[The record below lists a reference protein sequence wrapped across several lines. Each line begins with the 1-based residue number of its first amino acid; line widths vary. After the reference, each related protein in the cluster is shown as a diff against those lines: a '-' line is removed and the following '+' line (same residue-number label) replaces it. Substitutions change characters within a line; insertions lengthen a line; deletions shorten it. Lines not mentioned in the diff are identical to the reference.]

1 MEANTL
7 TKPELEAIASVMRD
21 IPAHVLRPGVMT
33 HISLG
38 DIPVLDVNA
47 DKLGTITYTF
57 SQESGVEMFFTPT
70 ILTPDED

>member
-1 MEANTL
+1 
-7 TKPELEAIASVMRD
+7 
-21 IPAHVLRPGVMT
+21 MT